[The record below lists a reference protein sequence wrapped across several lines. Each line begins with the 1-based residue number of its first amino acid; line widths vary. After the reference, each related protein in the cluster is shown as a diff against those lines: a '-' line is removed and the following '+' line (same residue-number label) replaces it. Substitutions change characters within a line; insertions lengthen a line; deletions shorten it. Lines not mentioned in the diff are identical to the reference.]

1 VGESSAMKNFVIN
14 LSRKPERYES
24 FLRLN
29 AATRI
34 AFERFDA
41 SDGALFSRED
51 AVRMK
56 WVAPGTEFTAG
67 AVGCAA
73 SHFRIWQ
80 QTVET
85 GTPALVFE
93 DDAILRND
101 IKERLDALLPV
112 LTNWDYIA
120 LGYNTDVA
128 LDVEWAPGMRAMMA
142 FEPKYPSEEHAAV
155 FQLSREQVAVVKLNN
170 CFGTPGYAISPEG
183 ARKLLQLCSPMDNRS
198 YAIPA
203 INATGRVIGIDCMLN
218 AVFASVRA
226 FACFAP
232 LVVTK
237 NDGAVST
244 VQTGAAQLW

>member
-1 VGESSAMKNFVIN
+1 MKNFVIN
-14 LSRKPERYES
+14 LGRQPERYEN

-29 AATRI
+29 AASRI

-41 SDGALFSRED
+41 SDGTTFSRED
-51 AVRMK
+51 AVRLK
-56 WVAPGTEFTAG
+56 WVAPGTEFTPG

-80 QTVET
+80 RTVEA

-101 IKERLDALLPV
+101 VKERLDLLLPG
-112 LTNWDYIA
+112 LTNWDYVA
-120 LGYNTDVA
+120 LGYNQNQVVN
-128 LDVEWAPGMRAMMA
+128 LEWAPGMSSMLV
-142 FEPKYPSEEHAAV
+142 FQPKHPSDENAAV
-155 FQLSREQVAVVKLNN
+155 FQVSRAQVAAVPLQL
-170 CFGTPGYAISPEG
+170 CFGTSGYVISPEG

-198 YAIPA
+198 YQVPA
-203 INATGRVIGIDCMLN
+203 FSGVGRVIGIDSMLN
-218 AVFASVRA
+218 AVFGSVRA

-237 NDGAVST
+237 NDAAVSS
-244 VQTGAAQLW
+244 VQTGAAQRW

>member
-1 VGESSAMKNFVIN
+1 MKNFVIN
-14 LSRKPERYES
+14 LGRQPERYDN

-29 AATRI
+29 AATKI

-41 SDGALFSRED
+41 SDGVLLSRED
-51 AVRMK
+51 AVGMK
-56 WVAPGTEFTAG
+56 LVAPGTQFTPGAG
-67 AVGCAA
+67 GCAA

-80 QTVET
+80 QTVES

-101 IKERLDALLPV
+101 IKERLDVLLPA

-120 LGYNTDVA
+120 LGYNTDLV
-128 LDVEWAPGMRAMMA
+128 LDLDWAPGMRAMMV
-142 FEPKYPSEEHAAV
+142 FQPKYPNDENAAV
-155 FQLSREQVAVVKLNN
+155 FQVSTAQVAAIRLNN
-170 CFGTPGYAISPEG
+170 CFGTPGYVISPAG
-183 ARKLLQLCSPMDNRS
+183 ARKLLQLCFPMDNRS
-198 YAIPA
+198 YPVPA
-203 INATGRVIGIDCMLN
+203 YNATGKVIGIDSMLN
-218 AVFASVRA
+218 TVFASVRA

-237 NDGAVST
+237 NDQATST